1 METEDDFLKN
11 LPIELAHALFRVAES
26 VRHQELKSRIETW
39 GVTFL
44 ESSLLSDVKS
54 IGRDIHILE
63 HMIILGEAI
72 GEIPYY
78 SSEILRAQFEK
89 VKSAIRQHNEER
101 VAKLSIS
108 RLFSDNDNNIGIV
121 NNNKLGVNSIESDS
135 GGPPSML
142 YHEEVNPIFI
152 TEHKSKRNNLNASN
166 STERRD
172 LIVKKIRQLGNAA
185 MKDLIAE
192 FESVSERTLRY
203 DLQKLCD
210 QSVLE
215 RMGNGGPASFYRLR
229 EIPVTAH

>member
-89 VKSAIRQHNEER
+89 VKSAIRQQIGRASCRER
-101 VAKLSIS
+101 V
-108 RLFSDNDNNIGIV
+108 
-121 NNNKLGVNSIESDS
+121 
-135 GGPPSML
+135 
-142 YHEEVNPIFI
+142 
-152 TEHKSKRNNLNASN
+152 
-166 STERRD
+166 
-172 LIVKKIRQLGNAA
+172 
-185 MKDLIAE
+185 
-192 FESVSERTLRY
+192 
-203 DLQKLCD
+203 
-210 QSVLE
+210 
-215 RMGNGGPASFYRLR
+215 
-229 EIPVTAH
+229 